1 MKFCVL
7 PLFIATMIATPAPP
21 TPALYASGSVEF
33 TIDVDP
39 GAPSAT
45 AWMAYLIARL
55 SYVTKHPSEY
65 PANAKGVVVA
75 TFPEE
80 LAGRITGVEMYQ
92 KLLKQGRIPHDAYWD
107 DVVKV
112 AYAGY
117 LPEYVWTFFRK
128 PSWNQAAAPKKLAQ
142 FSAWQKSNLPAH
154 RPATYGG
161 LEYGKSR

>member
-1 MKFCVL
+1 M
-7 PLFIATMIATPAPP
+7 
-21 TPALYASGSVEF
+21 LYASGSVEF
-33 TIDVDP
+33 TIDVEP
-39 GAPSAT
+39 AAPSAT
-45 AWMAYLIARL
+45 VWMAYLVARL

-65 PANAKGVVVA
+65 PANATGLVVA

-80 LAGRITGVEMYQ
+80 LAGRVTGVELYQ
-92 KLLKQGRIPHDAYWD
+92 KMLKQKKIPHDAYWD

-142 FSAWQKSNLPAH
+142 FSAWRKTNLPAH

-161 LEYGKSR
+161 LEYGKAR